1 MGGSALPMKGAR
13 RCGHVEH
20 AFEDTGEDDSDVHDR
35 FAGVKAALLAHREK
49 LIAAAKAGKSL
60 DSDTRTGAQY
70 NFTAYDG
77 DQDSAAALSAL
88 SVKAC
93 AHCNSGG
100 KLMICTG
107 CRNTYYCSREH
118 QSADW
123 RNGHK
128 ETCKTGGS
136 RPPTTTAPS
145 PPPREILEPGERPLS
160 IEMLELAELF
170 KSVHKDMPEENKEGA
185 LRKVIHVCELIIKRG
200 NPDNIPI
207 PQVFYMLQEARQ
219 MIRPFVAEREGR
231 EAREAREASLGQ
243 IEPQSEPEVKLKNKA
258 ESKPKAESTSR
269 AETSAKQ
276 QSAKHTTSSKKK
288 SGKKGRRRVP

>member
-1 MGGSALPMKGAR
+1 MKGAR

-60 DSDTRTGAQY
+60 DSDTRPSTQY
-70 NFTAYDG
+70 NFTAYDA
-77 DQDSAAALSAL
+77 DQDSAAALSTL
-88 SVKAC
+88 SVKVC

-128 ETCKTGGS
+128 ETCKAGGTQRS
-136 RPPTTTAPS
+136 SVAATSAA
-145 PPPREILEPGERPLS
+145 PREILEPGERPLS

-207 PQVFYMLQEARQ
+207 AQVFYMLQEARQ
-219 MIRPFVAEREGR
+219 MIRPFVAERE
-231 EAREAREASLGQ
+231 AREAREAGRESGREGNHVGHDEQ
-243 IEPQSEPEVKLKNKA
+243 ESEPEVKPKPKV
-258 ESKPKAESTSR
+258 ESKPRVESKSR
-269 AETSAKQ
+269 VEQSDKQ
-276 QSAKHTTSSKKK
+276 QSAKQTTSSKKK

>member
-1 MGGSALPMKGAR
+1 MSPMKGAC
-13 RCGHVEH
+13 RCGHDNH

-35 FAGVKAALLAHREK
+35 FAGVKAALLAHRDK

-60 DSDTRTGAQY
+60 DADTRSSSQY
-70 NFTAYDG
+70 HYMN
-77 DQDSAAALSAL
+77 QDAEEESAAALAAL
-88 SVKAC
+88 TVKEC

-100 KLMICTG
+100 KLFICTG
-107 CRNTYYCSREH
+107 CRKAYYCSREH
-118 QSADW
+118 QAADW
-123 RNGHK
+123 RNGHR

-136 RPPTTTAPS
+136 KPS
-145 PPPREILEPGERPLS
+145 VVKAGPVLEPGERPLS
-160 IEMLELAELF
+160 VEMLELAELF

-219 MIRPFVAEREGR
+219 MIRPFVQER
-231 EAREAREASLGQ
+231 EAREAREAGLVPD
-243 IEPQSEPEVKLKNKA
+243 EPESEPEVNPKPKL
-258 ESKPKAESTSR
+258 ESKPRVESTSR
-269 AETSAKQ
+269 VETSAKQ
-276 QSAKHTTSSKKK
+276 QPTKQTTSKKK

>member
-1 MGGSALPMKGAR
+1 MSPMKGAR

-60 DSDTRTGAQY
+60 DNDRPSTQY
-70 NFTAYDG
+70 TFTAYDG

-107 CRNTYYCSREH
+107 CRKTYYCSREH

-136 RPPTTTAPS
+136 PRPAAAVQVA
-145 PPPREILEPGERPLS
+145 PREILEPGERPLS

-231 EAREAREASLGQ
+231 EAREAGLD
-243 IEPQSEPEVKLKNKA
+243 EPQSEPEVKPKPRV
-258 ESKPKAESTSR
+258 ESKPRVDSTS
-269 AETSAKQ
+269 TSAKQ
-276 QSAKHTTSSKKK
+276 QSAKQITSSKKK

>member
-1 MGGSALPMKGAR
+1 MKGAC
-13 RCGHVEH
+13 RCGHDSH

-60 DSDTRTGAQY
+60 DSDTRSSSYRHYLNHEAEEE
-70 NFTAYDG
+70 
-77 DQDSAAALSAL
+77 SAAALSAL
-88 SVKAC
+88 TVKEC

-100 KLMICTG
+100 KLFICTG
-107 CRNTYYCSREH
+107 CRKTYYCSREH
-118 QSADW
+118 QAADW
-123 RNGHK
+123 RNGHR

-136 RPPTTTAPS
+136 RPSGVKAGPV
-145 PPPREILEPGERPLS
+145 LEPGERPLS

-219 MIRPFVAEREGR
+219 MIRPFVQERENR
-231 EAREAREASLGQ
+231 EAREAGQ
-243 IEPQSEPEVKLKNKA
+243 TLDEPQSEPEVKPKPRL
-258 ESKPKAESTSR
+258 ESKPKVEVTPR
-269 AETSAKQ
+269 QVETSAKQ
-276 QSAKHTTSSKKK
+276 PPSTKQTTSKKK

>member
-1 MGGSALPMKGAR
+1 MKGAR
-13 RCGHVEH
+13 RCGQVEH
-20 AFEDTGEDDSDVHDR
+20 AFEDTGEDDTDVNDR

-60 DSDTRTGAQY
+60 DERPSTQY
-70 NFTAYDG
+70 NFTAYD
-77 DQDSAAALSAL
+77 DDPDSAAGLSAL
-88 SVKAC
+88 TVKAC

-107 CRNTYYCSREH
+107 CRKTYYCSREH
-118 QSADW
+118 QAADW

-128 ETCKTGGS
+128 EACKTGVTQK
-136 RPPTTTAPS
+136 PQTVQVA
-145 PPPREILEPGERPLS
+145 PREILEPGERPLS

-219 MIRPFVAEREGR
+219 MIRPFVAERE
-231 EAREAREASLGQ
+231 AREAREAYV
-243 IEPQSEPEVKLKNKA
+243 EPEVKPEPKS
-258 ESKPKAESTSR
+258 ES
-269 AETSAKQ
+269 TSAKQ
-276 QSAKHTTSSKKK
+276 KQSTVSKKK
-288 SGKKGRRRVP
+288 NSGKKGKRRK

>member
-1 MGGSALPMKGAR
+1 MKGAR

-60 DSDTRTGAQY
+60 DNDRPSTQY

-107 CRNTYYCSREH
+107 CRKTYYCSREH

-128 ETCKTGGS
+128 ETCKTGS
-136 RPPTTTAPS
+136 S
-145 PPPREILEPGERPLS
+145 PKPAAVVQVAPREILEPGERPLS

-231 EAREAREASLGQ
+231 EAREAGLD
-243 IEPQSEPEVKLKNKA
+243 EPQSEPEVKPKPRV
-258 ESKPKAESTSR
+258 ESKPRVGSTS
-269 AETSAKQ
+269 TSAKQ
-276 QSAKHTTSSKKK
+276 QSAKQITSSKKK